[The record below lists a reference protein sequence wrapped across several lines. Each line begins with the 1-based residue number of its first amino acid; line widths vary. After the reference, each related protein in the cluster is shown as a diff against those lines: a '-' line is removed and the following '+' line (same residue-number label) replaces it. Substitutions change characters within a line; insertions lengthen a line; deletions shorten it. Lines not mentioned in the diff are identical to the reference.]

1 MKPDRIT
8 SSSWGNA
15 IPKKGLLVLLL
26 AVTVVSEGYAQRKR
40 TTHRRTRKPA
50 ATQTQRATNPNGNN
64 VVNPATGNMVTVP
77 ATVTPSESA
86 ATPNGGS
93 LRPNNGLGIM
103 GDTIK
108 PSLRNNGAVEKN
120 LIKDRTPLAYQY
132 IREDDVFWERRLW
145 EEIDIREKLNLPFRY
160 NVQDDNGDQRFIMI
174 LINAIRK
181 GEVTAFNPIDDRFTT
196 PMTAQEV
203 IDQLQGAPQTIT
215 VQNPLTGK
223 DTTEVIRNDF
233 DANSVVRFRLKED
246 WIFDKQTST
255 LYARIIGIAPEKAI
269 TNPDGSIRD
278 YAPMF
283 WLYYPDLR
291 PVLARYDV
299 YNPHNFHS
307 TMSWEDL
314 FELRMFSAYVIKE
327 DNAFDRSLKDLYP
340 NDGVRRLLKGQD
352 VKNAIF
358 DHEQDMWSY

>member
-1 MKPDRIT
+1 MNPVIIKR
-8 SSSWGNA
+8 
-15 IPKKGLLVLLL
+15 GLILFLLI
-26 AVTVVSEGYAQRKR
+26 ATVVTEGYAQRRR
-40 TTHRRTRKPA
+40 TTRRAKKPA
-50 ATQTQRATNPNGNN
+50 VQQPAANANQ
-64 VVNPATGNMVTVP
+64 VVNPATGNAVVVPSVINVP
-77 ATVTPSESA
+77 ANSTMA
-86 ATPNGGS
+86 NGAS
-93 LRPNNGLGIM
+93 LRPDNGLGIL
-103 GDTIK
+103 GDTVK
-108 PSLRNNGAVEKN
+108 PSQRNNGAVEKN
-120 LIKDRTPLAYQY
+120 LVKDRTPLAYQY
-132 IREDDVFWERRLW
+132 IREDDVYWEKRLW
-145 EEIDIREKLNLPFRY
+145 EEIDIREKINMPFRY

-174 LINAIRK
+174 LIHAITK

-203 IDQLQGAPQTIT
+203 TDQLQGAPQTIT

-233 DANSVVRFRLKED
+233 DASSVVRFRLKED

-269 TNPDGSIRD
+269 LNPDGSVRD
-278 YAPMF
+278 FAPMF

-299 YNPHNFHS
+299 YNPENFHS
-307 TMSWEDL
+307 TLSWEDL
-314 FELRMFSAYVIKE
+314 FEMRMFSAYVIKE
-327 DNAFDRSLKDLYP
+327 DNVFDRTLKDLYP

-358 DHEQDMWSY
+358 DKEQDMWSY